1 MRFRSALASRR
12 AAVLTALAVA
22 AIAVAV
28 TLSLVLRDG
37 EVPAP
42 TDGIGDI
49 PAAHLVPEDAA
60 LYVALGSDL
69 DSGAWRNTFALL
81 ERLGFDDPL
90 GRIREGLGGESGV
103 VWDEEV
109 APFLGGAAVLFLSGS
124 GDADG
129 GGGGAVIF
137 HARDAKAAE
146 AVILQRRGDGFEERE
161 YRDVPY
167 KVMERGGVLAVLGEH
182 FVYATDEATVRD
194 VVEARVD
201 ETRPLADSDDFRRL
215 RNALEGDALAFV
227 YLRPLALLA
236 DAMGQP
242 GEGDADAPDAAT
254 GLLSALGLDG
264 LLAEPIGLVVRA
276 DGGAFRVEA
285 ALLGDPKPIASI
297 LRPRESRFAAM
308 VPAETAVFVSA
319 YDLAG
324 LVEDLFGGGGIQQR
338 LRGAVLD
345 SAADEGSEL
354 GALARLEDVLALL
367 TGETALAIWF
377 ADGGATGEFVLL
389 AEVDDEER
397 AREALG
403 ALLGEALATGDAA
416 LSVADGVAAF
426 GTSAAA
432 IEAARGGGPALA
444 GTKRYAGAVARLDA
458 PLATFAYVDVP
469 GLFASGMDE
478 LGGLDLDGDALGLI
492 VNLTWEDG
500 RMHVEGALTV
510 ASAD

>member
-12 AAVLTALAVA
+12 AAALAVLA
-22 AIAVAV
+22 VVAVAVAV

-69 DSGAWRNTFALL
+69 DSGAWRGAFALL
-81 ERLGFDDPL
+81 ERLGLDDPL
-90 GRIREGLGGESGV
+90 GRVREGLGDESGV

-109 APFLGGAAVLFLSGS
+109 APFLGGAAVLFLSGP
-124 GDADG
+124 GDAD

-137 HARDAKAAE
+137 HASDAKAAE
-146 AVILQRRGDGFEERE
+146 AVILQRRGDGFEERAF
-161 YRDVPY
+161 RDAPY

-194 VVEARVD
+194 VIEARFG
-201 ETRPLADSDDFRRL
+201 ETRPLADSGDFRRL

-236 DAMGQP
+236 DAMEQP
-242 GEGDADAPDAAT
+242 GEGDGDAPDAAT

-345 SAADEGSEL
+345 SAAEQGSEL
-354 GALARLEDVLALL
+354 GELARLEDVLALL

-397 AREALG
+397 AREALA

-432 IEAARGGGPALA
+432 IEAVRGGGPALA
-444 GTKRYAGAVARLDA
+444 DTKRYAGAVARLDA

-469 GLFASGMDE
+469 GLFASGMGE

-510 ASAD
+510 APAD

>member
-12 AAVLTALAVA
+12 VAALTVLAVV

-69 DSGAWRNTFALL
+69 DSDAWRAAFALL

-90 GRIREGLGGESGV
+90 GRIRESLGDESGV

-109 APFLGGAAVLFLSGS
+109 APFLGGAAVLFLSGP
-124 GDADG
+124 GDAD
-129 GGGGAVIF
+129 GGGAVIF
-137 HARDAKAAE
+137 HASDAKAAE
-146 AVILQRRGDGFEERE
+146 AVILQRRGDGFGERA

-167 KVMERGGVLAVLGEH
+167 KVMEKGGVLAVLGEH

-194 VVEARVD
+194 VIEARFG
-201 ETRPLADSDDFRRL
+201 ETRPLADSGDFRRL

-236 DAMGQP
+236 DAMEQP
-242 GEGDADAPDAAT
+242 REGDADAPEAAS

-285 ALLGDPKPIASI
+285 ALLGDPKPVASI
-297 LRPRESRFAAM
+297 LRPRESRFATM

-345 SAADEGSEL
+345 SAAGEGGEL
-354 GALARLEDVLALL
+354 GELARLEDVLALL

-389 AEVDDEER
+389 AEVEDEER
-397 AREALG
+397 AREALA
-403 ALLGEALATGDAA
+403 ALLGDALATGDAA

-432 IEAARGGGPALA
+432 IEAVRGGGPALA
-444 GTKRYAGAVARLDA
+444 DTKRYAGAVARLDA

-469 GLFASGMDE
+469 ALFASGMDE

-500 RMHVEGALTV
+500 RARVEAALTV
-510 ASAD
+510 APAD